1 MRIGLVVDA
10 TCDLPPE
17 FLAAHGIR
25 VMPIGIR
32 LGEQRLIDRRD
43 PDTTLSFYRDHL
55 PKVGSKDG
63 SQPLSAAELQQWFL
77 DELVTDFDYV
87 VCLTVDSLRSPIFE
101 HATQASFGLLQH
113 YHERRHAAGIAGPFT
128 LRVLDSHSVF
138 AGIACLAAEGTR
150 LLAQGSHPN
159 ALRTRLEQ
167 LSQQTCTY
175 LVADDLGH
183 LRRRGFQKGDRSGFV
198 DRVKGAALGLGS
210 LLDVKPVFS
219 LADGEDKPV
228 ALSPSF
234 EKSAEKLFGY
244 ALARVQAGEL
254 LAPQLGL
261 SYAGEHAV
269 VPMADVLA
277 GGGLVEGDHR
287 ETGGLGFEDHVAEGL
302 RQAWEE
308 EQVARGVVGGQGFA
322 ALDAAEQRFGQV
334 PFEVLALRPVAHQY
348 QAQLQLRM
356 GGAERAEGAAEQAE
370 VLLRR
375 QPADVQYGDVLFA
388 QAPAPA

>member
-113 YHERRHAAGIAGPFT
+113 YHERRHAAGIAGPSPCAYST
-128 LRVLDSHSVF
+128 ATRCSPASP
-138 AGIACLAAEGTR
+138 AWRPRARACWRRAATPTR
-150 LLAQGSHPN
+150 CVRASNSSASRP
-159 ALRTRLEQ
+159 APTW
-167 LSQQTCTY
+167 SPTTWATC
-175 LVADDLGH
+175 A
-183 LRRRGFQKGDRSGFV
+183 
-198 DRVKGAALGLGS
+198 GAASRRVIAAVSSTGS
-210 LLDVKPVFS
+210 RARRWGWARCSTSSRCSAWPM
-219 LADGEDKPV
+219 ARTNRWR
-228 ALSPSF
+228 SPSF

-244 ALARVQAGEL
+244 AWRG
-254 LAPQLGL
+254 
-261 SYAGEHAV
+261 
-269 VPMADVLA
+269 
-277 GGGLVEGDHR
+277 
-287 ETGGLGFEDHVAEGL
+287 TGG
-302 RQAWEE
+302 
-308 EQVARGVVGGQGFA
+308 
-322 ALDAAEQRFGQV
+322 
-334 PFEVLALRPVAHQY
+334 
-348 QAQLQLRM
+348 
-356 GGAERAEGAAEQAE
+356 
-370 VLLRR
+370 
-375 QPADVQYGDVLFA
+375 
-388 QAPAPA
+388 

>member
-219 LADGEDKPV
+219 LADGEDKP
-228 ALSPSF
+228 
-234 EKSAEKLFGY
+234 
-244 ALARVQAGEL
+244 
-254 LAPQLGL
+254 
-261 SYAGEHAV
+261 SYAGDPTA
-269 VPMADVLA
+269 
-277 GGGLVEGDHR
+277 
-287 ETGGLGFEDHVAEGL
+287 L
-302 RQAWEE
+302 RDLP
-308 EQVARGVVGGQGFA
+308 GFA
-322 ALDAAEQRFGQV
+322 ALENACRERDIHLHLGMLS
-334 PFEVLALRPVAHQY
+334 PT
-348 QAQLQLRM
+348 
-356 GGAERAEGAAEQAE
+356 GGINLGAGAMSLGFIAT
-370 VLLRR
+370 
-375 QPADVQYGDVLFA
+375 PKAFA
-388 QAPAPA
+388 

>member
-1 MRIGLVVDA
+1 
-10 TCDLPPE
+10 
-17 FLAAHGIR
+17 
-25 VMPIGIR
+25 
-32 LGEQRLIDRRD
+32 
-43 PDTTLSFYRDHL
+43 
-55 PKVGSKDG
+55 
-63 SQPLSAAELQQWFL
+63 
-77 DELVTDFDYV
+77 
-87 VCLTVDSLRSPIFE
+87 
-101 HATQASFGLLQH
+101 
-113 YHERRHAAGIAGPFT
+113 
-128 LRVLDSHSVF
+128 
-138 AGIACLAAEGTR
+138 

-261 SYAGEHAV
+261 SYAGDPTA
-269 VPMADVLA
+269 
-277 GGGLVEGDHR
+277 
-287 ETGGLGFEDHVAEGL
+287 L
-302 RQAWEE
+302 RDLP
-308 EQVARGVVGGQGFA
+308 GFA
-322 ALDAAEQRFGQV
+322 ALENACRERDIHLHLGMLS
-334 PFEVLALRPVAHQY
+334 PT
-348 QAQLQLRM
+348 
-356 GGAERAEGAAEQAE
+356 GGINLGAGAMSLGFIAT
-370 VLLRR
+370 
-375 QPADVQYGDVLFA
+375 PKAFA
-388 QAPAPA
+388 

>member
-138 AGIACLAAEGTR
+138 AGIACLAAEGTPAGAGQPPQR
-150 LLAQGSHPN
+150 AAHAP
-159 ALRTRLEQ
+159 RT
-167 LSQQTCTY
+167 
-175 LVADDLGH
+175 A
-183 LRRRGFQKGDRSGFV
+183 
-198 DRVKGAALGLGS
+198 
-210 LLDVKPVFS
+210 
-219 LADGEDKPV
+219 
-228 ALSPSF
+228 
-234 EKSAEKLFGY
+234 
-244 ALARVQAGEL
+244 
-254 LAPQLGL
+254 
-261 SYAGEHAV
+261 
-269 VPMADVLA
+269 
-277 GGGLVEGDHR
+277 
-287 ETGGLGFEDHVAEGL
+287 
-302 RQAWEE
+302 
-308 EQVARGVVGGQGFA
+308 
-322 ALDAAEQRFGQV
+322 
-334 PFEVLALRPVAHQY
+334 
-348 QAQLQLRM
+348 
-356 GGAERAEGAAEQAE
+356 
-370 VLLRR
+370 
-375 QPADVQYGDVLFA
+375 QPADLHLPGRRRPGPL
-388 QAPAPA
+388 APARLPEGRSQRFRRPGQGRGAGVGLAARRQAGVQPGRWRGQTGGALAELREIGGEAVRLCPGAGTGG

>member
-55 PKVGSKDG
+55 AKVGSKDG

-150 LLAQGSHPN
+150 CWRRAATPTRCVR
-159 ALRTRLEQ
+159 ART
-167 LSQQTCTY
+167 
-175 LVADDLGH
+175 A
-183 LRRRGFQKGDRSGFV
+183 
-198 DRVKGAALGLGS
+198 
-210 LLDVKPVFS
+210 
-219 LADGEDKPV
+219 
-228 ALSPSF
+228 
-234 EKSAEKLFGY
+234 
-244 ALARVQAGEL
+244 
-254 LAPQLGL
+254 
-261 SYAGEHAV
+261 
-269 VPMADVLA
+269 
-277 GGGLVEGDHR
+277 
-287 ETGGLGFEDHVAEGL
+287 
-302 RQAWEE
+302 
-308 EQVARGVVGGQGFA
+308 
-322 ALDAAEQRFGQV
+322 
-334 PFEVLALRPVAHQY
+334 
-348 QAQLQLRM
+348 
-356 GGAERAEGAAEQAE
+356 
-370 VLLRR
+370 
-375 QPADVQYGDVLFA
+375 QPADLHLPGRR
-388 QAPAPA
+388 

>member
-138 AGIACLAAEGTR
+138 AGIACLAAEK
-150 LLAQGSHPN
+150 N
-159 ALRTRLEQ
+159 
-167 LSQQTCTY
+167 
-175 LVADDLGH
+175 
-183 LRRRGFQKGDRSGFV
+183 
-198 DRVKGAALGLGS
+198 LGLLGGT
-210 LLDVKPVFS
+210 FR
-219 LADGEDKPV
+219 
-228 ALSPSF
+228 ALC
-234 EKSAEKLFGY
+234 A
-244 ALARVQAGEL
+244 AH
-254 LAPQLGL
+254 PQLKL
-261 SYAGEHAV
+261 RL
-269 VPMADVLA
+269 VL
-277 GGGLVEGDHR
+277 VGD
-287 ETGGLGFEDHVAEGL
+287 G
-302 RQAWEE
+302 
-308 EQVARGVVGGQGFA
+308 
-322 ALDAAEQRFGQV
+322 
-334 PFEVLALRPVAHQY
+334 P
-348 QAQLQLRM
+348 
-356 GGAERAEGAAEQAE
+356 ERKHLE
-370 VLLRR
+370 R
-375 QPADVQYGDVLFA
+375 
-388 QAPAPA
+388 

>member
-261 SYAGEHAV
+261 SYAGDPTA
-269 VPMADVLA
+269 
-277 GGGLVEGDHR
+277 
-287 ETGGLGFEDHVAEGL
+287 L
-302 RQAWEE
+302 RDLP
-308 EQVARGVVGGQGFA
+308 GFA
-322 ALDAAEQRFGQV
+322 ALENACRERDIHLHLGMLSPTGGINLGVGAMSLGFIAA
-334 PFEVLALRPVAHQY
+334 PKA
-348 QAQLQLRM
+348 
-356 GGAERAEGAAEQAE
+356 
-370 VLLRR
+370 
-375 QPADVQYGDVLFA
+375 FA
-388 QAPAPA
+388 

>member
-1 MRIGLVVDA
+1 
-10 TCDLPPE
+10 
-17 FLAAHGIR
+17 
-25 VMPIGIR
+25 
-32 LGEQRLIDRRD
+32 EQRLIDRRD

-261 SYAGEHAV
+261 SYAGDPTA
-269 VPMADVLA
+269 
-277 GGGLVEGDHR
+277 
-287 ETGGLGFEDHVAEGL
+287 L
-302 RQAWEE
+302 RDLP
-308 EQVARGVVGGQGFA
+308 GFA
-322 ALDAAEQRFGQV
+322 ALENACRERDIHLHLGMLS
-334 PFEVLALRPVAHQY
+334 PT
-348 QAQLQLRM
+348 
-356 GGAERAEGAAEQAE
+356 GGINLGAGAMSLGFIATSK
-370 VLLRR
+370 
-375 QPADVQYGDVLFA
+375 AFA
-388 QAPAPA
+388 

>member
-55 PKVGSKDG
+55 AKVGSKDG

-261 SYAGEHAV
+261 SYAGDPTA
-269 VPMADVLA
+269 
-277 GGGLVEGDHR
+277 
-287 ETGGLGFEDHVAEGL
+287 L
-302 RQAWEE
+302 RDLP
-308 EQVARGVVGGQGFA
+308 GFA
-322 ALDAAEQRFGQV
+322 ALENACRERDIHLHLGMLSPTGGINLGAGAMSLGFIAT
-334 PFEVLALRPVAHQY
+334 PKALPETYSR
-348 QAQLQLRM
+348 LRGKAPPSSA
-356 GGAERAEGAAEQAE
+356 GGRSGFDRAGWTSG
-370 VLLRR
+370 L
-375 QPADVQYGDVLFA
+375 A
-388 QAPAPA
+388 QASSR

>member
-1 MRIGLVVDA
+1 
-10 TCDLPPE
+10 
-17 FLAAHGIR
+17 
-25 VMPIGIR
+25 
-32 LGEQRLIDRRD
+32 
-43 PDTTLSFYRDHL
+43 
-55 PKVGSKDG
+55 
-63 SQPLSAAELQQWFL
+63 
-77 DELVTDFDYV
+77 
-87 VCLTVDSLRSPIFE
+87 IFE

-228 ALSPSF
+228 
-234 EKSAEKLFGY
+234 
-244 ALARVQAGEL
+244 
-254 LAPQLGL
+254 
-261 SYAGEHAV
+261 
-269 VPMADVLA
+269 
-277 GGGLVEGDHR
+277 
-287 ETGGLGFEDHVAEGL
+287 
-302 RQAWEE
+302 
-308 EQVARGVVGGQGFA
+308 
-322 ALDAAEQRFGQV
+322 
-334 PFEVLALRPVAHQY
+334 
-348 QAQLQLRM
+348 
-356 GGAERAEGAAEQAE
+356 
-370 VLLRR
+370 
-375 QPADVQYGDVLFA
+375 
-388 QAPAPA
+388 

>member
-219 LADGEDKPV
+219 LAAG
-228 ALSPSF
+228 L
-234 EKSAEKLFGY
+234 
-244 ALARVQAGEL
+244 RRAGERL
-254 LAPQLGL
+254 PRARHPLAPGHAQPYRRHQSGRRGHEPGL
-261 SYAGEHAV
+261 HRHAESLCLRATRGCVARPRHPLPAAARASTERAG
-269 VPMADVLA
+269 PADWRRRLPGSSGSARRYCPNLA
-277 GGGLVEGDHR
+277 GWR
-287 ETGGLGFEDHVAEGL
+287 
-302 RQAWEE
+302 
-308 EQVARGVVGGQGFA
+308 VGG
-322 ALDAAEQRFGQV
+322 R
-334 PFEVLALRPVAHQY
+334 
-348 QAQLQLRM
+348 
-356 GGAERAEGAAEQAE
+356 
-370 VLLRR
+370 
-375 QPADVQYGDVLFA
+375 
-388 QAPAPA
+388 

>member
-55 PKVGSKDG
+55 AKVGSKDG

-198 DRVKGAALGLGS
+198 DRVKGAALG
-210 LLDVKPVFS
+210 
-219 LADGEDKPV
+219 
-228 ALSPSF
+228 
-234 EKSAEKLFGY
+234 
-244 ALARVQAGEL
+244 
-254 LAPQLGL
+254 
-261 SYAGEHAV
+261 
-269 VPMADVLA
+269 
-277 GGGLVEGDHR
+277 
-287 ETGGLGFEDHVAEGL
+287 
-302 RQAWEE
+302 
-308 EQVARGVVGGQGFA
+308 
-322 ALDAAEQRFGQV
+322 
-334 PFEVLALRPVAHQY
+334 
-348 QAQLQLRM
+348 
-356 GGAERAEGAAEQAE
+356 
-370 VLLRR
+370 
-375 QPADVQYGDVLFA
+375 
-388 QAPAPA
+388 

>member
-167 LSQQTCTY
+167 LSQ
-175 LVADDLGH
+175 
-183 LRRRGFQKGDRSGFV
+183 
-198 DRVKGAALGLGS
+198 
-210 LLDVKPVFS
+210 
-219 LADGEDKPV
+219 
-228 ALSPSF
+228 
-234 EKSAEKLFGY
+234 
-244 ALARVQAGEL
+244 
-254 LAPQLGL
+254 
-261 SYAGEHAV
+261 
-269 VPMADVLA
+269 
-277 GGGLVEGDHR
+277 
-287 ETGGLGFEDHVAEGL
+287 
-302 RQAWEE
+302 
-308 EQVARGVVGGQGFA
+308 
-322 ALDAAEQRFGQV
+322 
-334 PFEVLALRPVAHQY
+334 
-348 QAQLQLRM
+348 
-356 GGAERAEGAAEQAE
+356 
-370 VLLRR
+370 
-375 QPADVQYGDVLFA
+375 
-388 QAPAPA
+388 

>member
-87 VCLTVDSLRSPIFE
+87 VCLTVDSLRSP
-101 HATQASFGLLQH
+101 
-113 YHERRHAAGIAGPFT
+113 
-128 LRVLDSHSVF
+128 
-138 AGIACLAAEGTR
+138 
-150 LLAQGSHPN
+150 
-159 ALRTRLEQ
+159 
-167 LSQQTCTY
+167 
-175 LVADDLGH
+175 
-183 LRRRGFQKGDRSGFV
+183 
-198 DRVKGAALGLGS
+198 LGLGS

-261 SYAGEHAV
+261 SYAGDPTA
-269 VPMADVLA
+269 
-277 GGGLVEGDHR
+277 
-287 ETGGLGFEDHVAEGL
+287 L
-302 RQAWEE
+302 RDLP
-308 EQVARGVVGGQGFA
+308 GFA
-322 ALDAAEQRFGQV
+322 ALENACRERDIHLHLGMLSPTGGINLGAGAMSLGFIAA
-334 PFEVLALRPVAHQY
+334 PKA
-348 QAQLQLRM
+348 
-356 GGAERAEGAAEQAE
+356 
-370 VLLRR
+370 
-375 QPADVQYGDVLFA
+375 FA
-388 QAPAPA
+388 

>member
-234 EKSAEKLFGY
+234 EKSADRIDGAILMRRSKVMAASFQ
-244 ALARVQAGEL
+244 R
-254 LAPQLGL
+254 PL
-261 SYAGEHAV
+261 SC
-269 VPMADVLA
+269 
-277 GGGLVEGDHR
+277 
-287 ETGGLGFEDHVAEGL
+287 
-302 RQAWEE
+302 
-308 EQVARGVVGGQGFA
+308 
-322 ALDAAEQRFGQV
+322 
-334 PFEVLALRPVAHQY
+334 
-348 QAQLQLRM
+348 
-356 GGAERAEGAAEQAE
+356 
-370 VLLRR
+370 RR
-375 QPADVQYGDVLFA
+375 R
-388 QAPAPA
+388 

>member
-1 MRIGLVVDA
+1 MVDA

-261 SYAGEHAV
+261 SYAGDPTA
-269 VPMADVLA
+269 
-277 GGGLVEGDHR
+277 
-287 ETGGLGFEDHVAEGL
+287 L
-302 RQAWEE
+302 RDLP
-308 EQVARGVVGGQGFA
+308 GFA
-322 ALDAAEQRFGQV
+322 ALENACRERDIRTPGHAQSHRRHQPGRRGHEPGLHRRAES
-334 PFEVLALRPVAHQY
+334 LCLRPTRGCVARPRHPPP
-348 QAQLQLRM
+348 AAAR
-356 GGAERAEGAAEQAE
+356 ASTERAG
-370 VLLRR
+370 
-375 QPADVQYGDVLFA
+375 PADWRRRPPGSSGSARRCCPNLA
-388 QAPAPA
+388 GWRAGGR